1 MARYRILIKTSAAKE
16 IEALPT
22 KGDRKR
28 VLARI
33 QSLAEDP
40 RPRGA
45 EKLGGRD
52 RYRVRQGVYRI
63 IYSISDDVLIVHV
76 IKVGHRGDVYR
87 R

>member
-1 MARYRILIKTSAAKE
+1 VARDRILIKTAAAKE

-33 QSLAEDP
+33 QSLAEGP
-40 RPRGA
+40 RPRGT

-63 IYSISDDVLIVHV
+63 IYSISDDVLIVAV

>member
-1 MARYRILIKTSAAKE
+1 M
-16 IEALPT
+16 
-22 KGDRKR
+22 
-28 VLARI
+28 LARI

-40 RPRGA
+40 SPRGT

>member
-40 RPRGA
+40 RPSGT

-63 IYSISDDVLIVHV
+63 IYSISDDVLIVAV